1 MLASVPRVFIFE
13 ILLAAFC
20 VNLLTLAMPIFSQL
34 ILDKVVVHNSYNT
47 LHVIGAGV
55 VIAIVFESVLGF
67 TYSRHIHYLSA
78 NVDDHLMRPAL
89 RKLMALPL
97 AYFDQRPKGEVMQDL
112 REIQT
117 IRNFL
122 TTASITSVVNI
133 VFMLLV
139 LLLIT
144 AYSPRLA
151 VIVGLSVPLFAL
163 LSVWLRPGVQRRYK
177 TLNDRNGL
185 FESALAEGLQGIAT
199 LKMMSMEP
207 SWAAHLATAH
217 GSYVDA
223 GLEAKKTGIFEDTL
237 IRFVQ
242 RALTLAVLWA
252 GAVEVLA
259 SRLTLGQLLACYMFT
274 LRVLEPSSR
283 IFQVVTGLARIQ
295 DSKKR
300 LDDLLAQAEEGNTPA
315 SPGCAFHNGA
325 ICFEGVNFR
334 YDYGAP
340 MVLSD
345 VNLRLEQ
352 GAFVGIVGSSG
363 SGKSTLA
370 RLLQRHLAPTAGHIT
385 IGDIDLRDFDLAE
398 LRRNVVLVQH
408 DAAIFK
414 GTVRKNIL
422 GRREAASE
430 GELWEVC
437 RWVEAEEFVRG
448 LPQGL
453 DTPLDERATQL
464 SSGQR
469 QRIAL
474 ARALLANPAVL
485 LLDEATNGL
494 DAETEALVLGKIR
507 QGYPDLTLVVVTHRE
522 YLLAH
527 AERTIRIRRGRAELA
542 TAPAQ
547 RYEA

>member
-1 MLASVPRVFIFE
+1 MIASVPPAFIFE

-20 VNLLTLAMPIFSQL
+20 VDILTLAIPVFSQL

-55 VIAIVFESVLGF
+55 VIAIVFESLLGF
-67 TYSRHIHYLSA
+67 TLSRHIHYLSA
-78 NVDDHLMRPAL
+78 NVDDFLMRPAM

-112 REIQT
+112 REVHT

-122 TTASITSVVNI
+122 TTASITSVVDL
-133 VFMLLV
+133 VFMMLV
-139 LLLIT
+139 LLLIA

-151 VIVGLSVPLFAL
+151 VIVGMSVPLFAL
-163 LSVWLRPGVQRRYK
+163 VSACLRPGVQRRYK
-177 TLNDRNGL
+177 TLNDRNGS
-185 FESALAEGLQGIAT
+185 FESVLAEGLEGIAT
-199 LKMMSMEP
+199 LKMMAMEP
-207 SWAAHLATAH
+207 LWATRLANAHD
-217 GSYVDA
+217 SYVKA
-223 GLEAKKTGIFEDTL
+223 GLEAKKTGILEDTL

-259 SRLTLGQLLACYMFT
+259 NRLTLGQLLACYMFA
-274 LRVLEPSSR
+274 LRVLVPSAR
-283 IFQVVTGLARIQ
+283 IFQVITGLARIQ

-300 LDDLLAQAEEGNTPA
+300 LDDLLVQAEEGNAPR
-315 SPGCAFHNGA
+315 SPGLAFQNGA
-325 ICFEGVNFR
+325 IRFEGVNFR
-334 YDYGAP
+334 YDYGGP

-345 VNLRLEQ
+345 ISLRLEE
-352 GAFVGIVGSSG
+352 GTSLGIVGASG

-385 IGDIDLRDFDLAE
+385 IGDVDLRDFDLAD
-398 LRRNVVLVQH
+398 LRRNIGLVQH

-414 GTVRKNIL
+414 GTVRENIL
-422 GRREAASE
+422 GRREAAAESE
-430 GELWEVC
+430 VWDMC
-437 RWVEAEEFVRG
+437 RLVEAEEFVLS

-474 ARALLANPAVL
+474 ARALLAKPAVL

-494 DAETEALVLGKIR
+494 DAETEALVLDKIR
-507 QGYPDLTLVVVTHRE
+507 QGYPDLTLVVITHRE

-527 AERTIRIRRGRAELA
+527 AERTMRISQGRVAL
-542 TAPAQ
+542 TDAPALS
-547 RYEA
+547 